1 VSLLAFAFWC
11 PGSLVSVITIRAF
24 YKRQRQFKQMMSHS
38 QGASRGLY
46 LRLMAIS
53 GIEILG
59 TIPMGTYFI
68 VSNARAGVTPWKG
81 WAYTHSNYSDVV
93 QIAGFI
99 WKNDPNLANGLEI
112 FRWLLVACAF
122 IFFALFGFADET
134 RQLYRR
140 VYKSIA
146 SRIGCSRF
154 IPRGPSYLC
163 VVHLIC

>member
-1 VSLLAFAFWC
+1 LLAFAFWC

-112 FRWLLVACAF
+112 FR
-122 IFFALFGFADET
+122 
-134 RQLYRR
+134 
-140 VYKSIA
+140 
-146 SRIGCSRF
+146 
-154 IPRGPSYLC
+154 
-163 VVHLIC
+163 